1 MLMPS
6 SVNTIYTRVD
16 SRKQLRSWCAYKLYD
31 SNVRNPSFIISR
43 KLISEI
49 RNLKS
54 CEVPNEN
61 SVLICSSQI
70 STTTDYIL
78 PWSKQSHCSPEITCT
93 LRKEYTCILSVRKA
107 ANVLM
112 RLRNFIPTRTKLQL
126 FKAAILPYLTYSH
139 LVWHFCRAS
148 ERGKLERIQER
159 ALRVTFCDKTSNYD
173 KLLVMGILRTLQNRR
188 LKDLATLMYKD
199 KHNICPRYVAN
210 LFRRTET
217 KYALRNK
224 EFVIP
229 RFKTVTYGKHTI
241 RYTGPKI

>member
-1 MLMPS
+1 M
-6 SVNTIYTRVD
+6 VKTISLLTGNH
-16 SRKQLRSWCAYKLYD
+16 LHT
-31 SNVRNPSFIISR
+31 
-43 KLISEI
+43 
-49 RNLKS
+49 
-54 CEVPNEN
+54 
-61 SVLICSSQI
+61 ICTKSSQ
-70 STTTDYIL
+70 
-78 PWSKQSHCSPEITCT
+78 
-93 LRKEYTCILSVRKA
+93 RVG
-107 ANVLM
+107 VLM
-112 RLRNFIPTRTKLQL
+112 RLRNFIPNRTIIVTTIV

-241 RYTGPKI
+241 RYTRPKIWNTIPKDIRTVPTLSSFKKNFRKLHFDI